1 MPRECGAA
9 WTRMAANGYTGFM
22 TSSVVEP
29 HPATPA
35 VTAIQHDAER
45 PPDRR
50 GRGQPH
56 GDATPRRSLL
66 DLLDAEI
73 DALDGLSPDEK
84 ARIKQKVRSR
94 FGVRREPD
102 HHPDPHPDAGDGAR
116 PPAAVPPTVPST
128 VEAIIQAV
136 LHAKDTTDPEVA
148 DDRRLAEQLRR
159 LLETH
164 SQAARNLATYVHA
177 LQAQH
182 DDLHRPHV
190 VVVA

>member
-1 MPRECGAA
+1 M
-9 WTRMAANGYTGFM
+9 
-22 TSSVVEP
+22 
-29 HPATPA
+29 
-35 VTAIQHDAER
+35 
-45 PPDRR
+45 
-50 GRGQPH
+50 
-56 GDATPRRSLL
+56 L

-73 DALDGLSPDEK
+73 DALDGLLPDEK

-94 FGVRREPD
+94 FGVRREPGR
-102 HHPDPHPDAGDGAR
+102 HIGAHPDSGSRAGA
-116 PPAAVPPTVPST
+116 PVTVPST

-177 LQAQH
+177 LQANH